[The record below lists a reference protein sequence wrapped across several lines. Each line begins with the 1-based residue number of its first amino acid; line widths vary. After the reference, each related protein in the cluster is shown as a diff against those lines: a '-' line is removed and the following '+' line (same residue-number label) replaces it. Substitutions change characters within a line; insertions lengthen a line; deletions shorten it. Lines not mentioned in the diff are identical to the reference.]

1 MYTNWLQRKNKP
13 NLRERFDLADGGRLP
28 FKENPQKNFFMGGED
43 ASKKGAEISAA
54 KRKINVTT
62 VSDSL
67 AKKIKQTK
75 LKGMGVVLE
84 TTSGGGKVIRVRV
97 TNSALDKF
105 KIDSLPAT
113 EENLKKIKNHLENV
127 KNTDVYKDN
136 ITPPKG
142 DKEKLKSKKTSYYVM
157 KATDPEWVYK
167 EIQKLKTKM
176 LPGDSSSQKVIHHMA
191 DKTELQTLNKLA
203 LIDKEINNL
212 DSIKKAEDT
221 IVRLKKIRNWA
232 LARPSTT
239 FNNRIL
245 EAINA
250 RLKRIV
256 KNDLVK
262 TEAKGLKFVDI
273 VTRAEDGTVTT
284 RTIGGDTSLSIG
296 KNTKLGDIDFKELKR
311 GNLSRTQVINLAINE
326 LKALEQKDILKI
338 AKSLDC
344 PIKKADGGRITYA
357 SSVDMIGCISNK
369 LTKNPE
375 TFVQKITNRTG
386 SVLAKS
392 ALGTLKLIDKALSP
406 LLTPIATVALH
417 GGQEVDLSNPIN
429 YLSPIFWKGAI
440 ERYGATGALSMFTK
454 VPGWQNKLKILGD
467 VAIRAGMPVK
477 MINLISRASPYLLAG
492 MTAYQLKNW
501 ADKNLEFKP
510 LTEDQQIDID
520 KRKKSVSNILDT
532 YEQASEIAKDQNIS
546 YEEALKLV
554 DKPEVPGINFNEEL
568 ISEKLIK

>member
-1 MYTNWLQRKNKP
+1 MYTNWLQRKYKP

-28 FKENPQKNFFMGGED
+28 FKENPQKNFFMGGEE

-54 KRKINVTT
+54 KRKINVTE

-75 LKGMGVVLE
+75 VKGMGVVLE
-84 TTSGGGKVIRVRV
+84 STSGGGKVIRVRM
-97 TNSALDKF
+97 TNPALDVF
-105 KIDSLPAT
+105 KINSLPAT
-113 EENLKKIKNHLENV
+113 EENLKKIQNHLENV

-136 ITPPKG
+136 IKPPKG

-167 EIQKLKTKM
+167 EIQKLKTKI
-176 LPGDSSSQKVIHHMA
+176 LSGESSSQKVIHHMA

-203 LIDKEINNL
+203 LIDKDINNL
-212 DSIKKAEDT
+212 DSMKKAEDT
-221 IVRLKKIRNWA
+221 IIRLKKIRNWA

-273 VTRAEDGTVTT
+273 VTRAEDGTITT
-284 RTIGGDTSLSIG
+284 KSIGGDTSLSIG

-311 GNLSRTQVINLAINE
+311 GNLNRTQVINLAINE
-326 LKALEQKDILKI
+326 LKALEKSEILKI
-338 AKSLDC
+338 AKSVDC

-369 LTKNPE
+369 LNKNPE
-375 TFVQKITNRTG
+375 TFLKRVKNLPMA
-386 SVLAKS
+386 S
-392 ALGTLKLIDKALSP
+392 LKLIDQALTP
-406 LLTPIATVALH
+406 LLTPVATLVLQ
-417 GGQEVDLSNPIN
+417 GSSFDVKNPAN
-429 YLSPIFWKGAI
+429 YLSPIFWESVIK
-440 ERYGATGALSMFTK
+440 RYGATTTLKMITQ
-454 VPGWQNKLKILGD
+454 VPGWKNKLKILGD
-467 VAIRAGMPVK
+467 VVIRAGMPVA
-477 MINLISRASPYLLAG
+477 MVNTLSRASVPAAVITG
-492 MTAYQLKNW
+492 AYQIFDKSQPNLLRDEKGDPLVEPDKAPFLLSEMMKYHDKKFLP
-501 ADKNLEFKP
+501 ADVYEKEHGDSEPDLPDVFK
-510 LTEDQQIDID
+510 E
-520 KRKKSVSNILDT
+520 R
-532 YEQASEIAKDQNIS
+532 
-546 YEEALKLV
+546 
-554 DKPEVPGINFNEEL
+554 
-568 ISEKLIK
+568 IK